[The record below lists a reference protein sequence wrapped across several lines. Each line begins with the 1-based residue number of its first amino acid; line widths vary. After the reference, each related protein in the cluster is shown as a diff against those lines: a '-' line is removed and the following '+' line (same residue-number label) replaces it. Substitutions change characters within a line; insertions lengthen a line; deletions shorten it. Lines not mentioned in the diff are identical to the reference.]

1 MNYFESFILGIVQG
15 LTEFLPIS
23 SSGHLVIV
31 KHLFGLA
38 TDNIAFEVMVHAG
51 TLLSVL
57 AVYYNDVWR
66 MIVSF
71 CRGIFRLRKAQPF
84 QNDSY
89 FRLSIF
95 VIVATIPAVIFGLT
109 LDDFFEQI
117 FHSVFLVG
125 ITLTITGLILLST
138 RWVKTEGR
146 RLTFGKSLLIGC
158 AQAVAILPGI
168 SRSGSTISGG
178 LWCGLDRMEATRFSF
193 LLSVPAIL
201 GALVLHLK
209 DLIGMALNPNMIG
222 ILILGF
228 LTSFIVGY
236 IAIRFLLRVVQ
247 SDKFSWFGIYCIIVG
262 LTVVFFLK

>member
-31 KHLFGLA
+31 QHLFGIV
-38 TDNIAFEVMVHAG
+38 TDNIAFEVAVHAG
-51 TLLSVL
+51 TLLSVV
-57 AVYYNDVWR
+57 AVYYADLWQ

-71 CRGIFRLRKAQPF
+71 CSGIFRLRKTQPF

-89 FRLSIF
+89 FRLSVF

-109 LDDFFEQI
+109 LDDFFEQV
-117 FHSVFLVG
+117 FHNVFLVG
-125 ITLTITGLILLST
+125 ITLMITGLILLST
-138 RWVKTEGR
+138 RRIKTAGR
-146 RLTFGKSLLIGC
+146 KLTFGKSVLIGC

-178 LWCGLDRMEATRFSF
+178 LWCGLDRVEATRFSF
-193 LLSVPAIL
+193 LLAVPAIL

-209 DLIGMALNPNMIG
+209 ELAGMALAGSTAVNL
-222 ILILGF
+222 LIGF
-228 LTSFIVGY
+228 LISFVVGY
-236 IAIRFLLRVVQ
+236 FAIRFLLKVVQ
-247 SDKFSWFGIYCIIVG
+247 SGKFSWFGFYCLALG
-262 LTVVFFLK
+262 LTVILFLR

>member
-23 SSGHLVIV
+23 SSGHLVIFQ
-31 KHLFGLA
+31 HIFGI
-38 TDNIAFEVMVHAG
+38 TSDNIAFEVMVHAG

-57 AVYYNDVWR
+57 AVYYADVWR

-71 CRGIFRLRKAQPF
+71 FRGIFRLRKAQPS

-89 FRLSIF
+89 FRLSVF
-95 VIVATIPAVIFGLT
+95 VIVATMPAVIFGLT
-109 LDDFFEQI
+109 LNDFFEQI
-117 FHSVFLVG
+117 FHNVFLVG

-146 RLTFGKSLLIGC
+146 QLTFGKSLLIGG

-201 GALVLHLK
+201 GALILHLK
-209 DLIGMALNPNMIG
+209 DLIGMAINPDMVGMLVI
-222 ILILGF
+222 GF

-247 SDKFSWFGIYCIIVG
+247 SDKFSWFGFYCIIVG
-262 LTVVFFLK
+262 VAAVFFLK